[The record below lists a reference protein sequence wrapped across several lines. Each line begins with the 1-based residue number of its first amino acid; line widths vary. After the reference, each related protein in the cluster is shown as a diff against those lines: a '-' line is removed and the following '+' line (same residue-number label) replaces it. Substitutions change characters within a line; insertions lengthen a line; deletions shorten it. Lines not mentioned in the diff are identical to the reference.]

1 MMNKLSEIMADL
13 FAKMGDMFAE
23 PFKKIPTLHNLIYGG
38 DEKLAFLTFT
48 EKEITNV
55 YVPGMNMFIA
65 VAVCVIL
72 ISIVI
77 AGMKISASGIN
88 PSNRTYI
95 IDYFKEL
102 TIVALLFA
110 NIYAIYSLL
119 FLTNQSIV
127 NLFNSESDLLNLKDT
142 IEITAS
148 NGVLGMLAIQLI
160 KIGLGVWAYFYYT
173 MRKFTL
179 MLLLILGPLM
189 LALYLI
195 PKTRGMTIGW
205 AKELIGTVFVQSVHA
220 ACYYIMSKMTTT
232 TNGVEGV
239 ILMMVFIPV
248 TESVRALLGLGG
260 QMNDRLSKTAA
271 MMGGSALMGMY
282 GAAKGAM
289 DGVSVGDAL
298 KKLRGGRGSSEKS
311 GEKAGLE
318 KEGEGTGT
326 SDLKSTLGGN
336 TGTDTGT
343 TPKAERM
350 LKGGEILSR
359 GGKAVFGAAGTL
371 IGSPMGPMG
380 SMVGSTVGF
389 NAGGAIGGLA
399 GRAGTGAAQLLGSQV
414 KKGAKAGWNK
424 GKGVMKAESKADEKT
439 ANSVADSLTSD
450 WANTNEADFKKDFQ
464 ERFPDA
470 HESSVEAAWDDAKA
484 AKKDYFLNEARN
496 NIAGIKGKEGK
507 NARASDL
514 IKQSS
519 ANLTKKWANDT
530 NNKKN
535 FDNKFNQ
542 ENKLPANATPKQKQE
557 HNNKRAAAW
566 KQAVN
571 AKQMEIESA
580 AKEVAGEMGN
590 GSDHGLSFISKAG
603 FNENLA
609 DKLSGGFSTNKANE
623 VSNNLAKEWAPKTKD
638 NYMKEYDQMNPLPT
652 NANVEQKQAHE
663 NGKEAS
669 WKHYQGQQQKKI
681 AKILKRGSK
690 SVASGAGSSTSV
702 GQQLAVEVGNELGL
716 SQDSPVVQKLSNQIV
731 ESMNGLTPNK
741 EKALSNKSIS
751 SVASV
756 NSATSAVK
764 GTSLYSGKEVNIP
777 YLRDQLAGVKVDEA
791 RNDFVNNSSLP
802 KEQAV
807 AKFNSGKAKSVYEN
821 ARQSLPRSIPL
832 DNKIIQ
838 NKIGRMATAV
848 GAGVGTGA
856 LVGAANLSGITAI
869 KGVSDFMAD
878 TKLGK
883 GVKAAGTEIG
893 DTFKTEMS
901 NLRSVSSMNPVQRV
915 SSASVRAVAQGAKT
929 GFTTA
934 KNHIADNV
942 EGKQAGF
949 KNVISY
955 ASGMVGGVSGY
966 QKGSNYAASNNRNM
980 KAFGLKGFNPYNN
993 GVQKQTSEIADI
1005 SHLAQT
1011 VVGPDGQQTIA
1022 DGAIQMVTTNG
1033 ETVLQ
1038 VRDKTGQTQSVSRLA
1053 SGHSGLRKGQKVYQ
1067 DLTVQ
1072 NGNLV
1077 PTSNSYQY
1085 DSGGAKVSAPPIHVN
1100 PNKLVANRNTPKNPR
1115 VIKEVQSYNQQVD
1128 SGQYYVKNAVA
1139 EMDNIRMVVDR
1150 NRSYMVG
1157 KKNGQ
1162 DYRISPYGSGD
1173 ARLTVNDVIE
1183 TKCEVQ
1189 NRRLVATDYYKN
1201 DKPDKT
1207 FTTSLKPNDL
1217 MTYDKPNKR
1226 NMMRKQAEQYRNKAF
1241 TGPLRG

>member
-298 KKLRGGRGSSEKS
+298 KKLRGGRGNSEKS
-311 GEKAGLE
+311 GEKSNSE

-371 IGSPMGPMG
+371 IGSPMG

-414 KKGAKAGWNK
+414 KKGVKAGWDK

-450 WANTNEADFKKDFQ
+450 WAETNEADFKKDFQ

-470 HESSVEAAWDDAKA
+470 HESSVEAAWNDAKA

-496 NIAGIKGKEGK
+496 NIAGIKGNEGK

-535 FDNKFNQ
+535 FDTKFNQ

-566 KQAVN
+566 KQEVN

-580 AKEVAGEMGN
+580 AKEVASEMGN
-590 GSDHGLSFISKAG
+590 GSDYGLSFISRAG

-609 DKLSGGFSTNKANE
+609 DKLSGGFSLDKANE
-623 VSNNLAKEWAPKTKD
+623 VSNKLANEWAPKL
-638 NYMKEYDQMNPLPT
+638 KEDFMDKYDQKYALPK
-652 NANVEQKQAHE
+652 NASVEQKQTHE
-663 NGKEAS
+663 NNKEVA
-669 WKHYQGQQQKKI
+669 WKNNLGQQKNKI

-690 SVASGAGSSTSV
+690 AVASGKGSSTNI
-702 GQQLAVEVGNELGL
+702 GQQLAIEIGNELGIPEVSPL
-716 SQDSPVVQKLSNQIV
+716 SQKLSNQIV
-731 ESMNGLTPNK
+731 ETMGNITPNR

-751 SVASV
+751 SADSV
-756 NSATSAVK
+756 KSATSSVK
-764 GTSLYSGKEVNIP
+764 GSSLYSGKEVNIP
-777 YLRDQLAGVKVDEA
+777 YLRDQLAGVKVNEA
-791 RNDFVNNSSLP
+791 RNAYVNNSSLP

-807 AKFNSGKAKSVYEN
+807 AKFNSGKAQTVYEN

-856 LVGAANLSGITAI
+856 LVGAANLSGLTAI

-878 TKLGK
+878 TKLGQ
-883 GVKAAGTEIG
+883 GVKKGGAHAYT
-893 DTFKTEMS
+893 TFKTEMS
-901 NLRSVSSMNPVQRV
+901 NLQSVSGATHPVQRV
-915 SSASVRAVAQGAKT
+915 SSAAVQAVTQGAKT
-929 GFTTA
+929 GFATA

-949 KNVISY
+949 KNVIAY
-955 ASGMVGGVSGY
+955 ASGMVGGVAGY
-966 QKGSNYAASNNRNM
+966 QKGANYAASNNRNM
-980 KAFGLKGFNPYNN
+980 KAFGLKGLNPYNN
-993 GVQKQTSEIADI
+993 AVQKQTSEIADI

-1011 VVGPDGQQTIA
+1011 VIGPDGQQTIA
-1022 DGAIQMVTTNG
+1022 NGAIQMVTTNG
-1033 ETVLQ
+1033 ETLLQ
-1038 VRDKTGQTQSVSRLA
+1038 VRDKTGQTQSVSRMA

-1072 NGNLV
+1072 NGSLV

-1085 DSGGAKVSAPPIHVN
+1085 DSGGSKVSAPPIHVN

-1128 SGQYYVKNAVA
+1128 SGQYYIKNAMS
-1139 EMDNIRMVVDR
+1139 EMDDIRMVIDR

-1157 KKNGQ
+1157 QKDGQ

-1173 ARLTVNDVIE
+1173 ARLTVNEVIE
-1183 TKCEVQ
+1183 TKCEVN
-1189 NRRLVATDYYKN
+1189 NRKLVPTTYKKN
-1201 DKPDKT
+1201 DVKT
-1207 FTTSLKPNDL
+1207 ENYTTSLKPNDL
-1217 MTYDKPNKR
+1217 MNFEPPNKR
-1226 NMMRKQAEQYRNKAF
+1226 ILMRKQAEQYRNKAF
-1241 TGPLRG
+1241 TGSLRGL

>member
-1 MMNKLSEIMADL
+1 MADL

-23 PFKKIPTLHNLIYGG
+23 PFKKLPNLQNLIFGG

-48 EKEITNV
+48 EKDITNV
-55 YVPGMNMFIA
+55 YIPGMNAFTTI
-65 VAVCVIL
+65 AVCVIL
-72 ISIVI
+72 ISIVM

-88 PSNRTYI
+88 PSNRSYI

-110 NIYAIYSLL
+110 NIYALYSVL

-127 NLFNSESDLLNLKDT
+127 SVFDVDKDLLNLKET
-142 IEITAS
+142 VEITAS

-205 AKELIGTVFVQSVHA
+205 AKELVGTVFVQSVHA
-220 ACYYIMSKMTTT
+220 ACYFIMAKMTTVT
-232 TNGVEGV
+232 ANGIEGV

-260 QMNDRLSKTAA
+260 QMNDKLTKTAA

-298 KKLRGGRGSSEKS
+298 KKFRGGRGTAGTS
-311 GEKAGLE
+311 GDKVTSD

-389 NAGGAIGGLA
+389 NAGGAVGGIA
-399 GRAGTGAAQLLGSQV
+399 GRAGTGAAQLLGSQM
-414 KKGAKAGWNK
+414 KKGIRAGWNK
-424 GKGVMKAESKADEKT
+424 GKGIMNAESKADEKT
-439 ANSVADSLTSD
+439 ANSVADTLTSD
-450 WANTNEADFKKDFQ
+450 WANENEEAFKKDFQ

-470 HESSVEAAWDDAKA
+470 HESSVDAAWNDAKA

-496 NIAGIKGKEGK
+496 NIAGIKGNEGK
-507 NARASDL
+507 NAKASDL

-519 ANLTKKWANDT
+519 ANLTKKWANE
-530 NNKKN
+530 NKNN
-535 FDNKFNQ
+535 FDKKFNQ
-542 ENKLPANATPKQKQE
+542 ENKLPTNATDKQKKE
-557 HNNKRAAAW
+557 HANKRSSAW
-566 KQAVN
+566 NQKVN
-571 AKQMEIESA
+571 AKQIEIESA
-580 AKEVAGEMGN
+580 AKEVAREMGN
-590 GSDHGLSFISKAG
+590 GADSNLSYINRAG

-609 DKLSGGFSTNKANE
+609 DKLSGGFSSDKANE
-623 VSNNLAKEWAPKTKD
+623 VSSRLAKEWGPQTKD
-638 NYMKEYDQMNPLPT
+638 DFMKQYDRINPLSN
-652 NANVEQKQAHE
+652 NASIEQKQIHE
-663 NGKEAS
+663 NNKDTA
-669 WKHYQGQQQKKI
+669 WRNHLGQKQNKV

-690 SVASGAGSSTSV
+690 SVASGAGSSTTI
-702 GQQLAVEVGNELGL
+702 GQQIAVEVGKELGL
-716 SQDSPVVQKLSNQIV
+716 SQDSPITQKLSNQIV
-731 ESMNGLTPNK
+731 ESMSEVSPNK
-741 EKALSNKSIS
+741 EKALSNKGIS
-751 SVASV
+751 SVDSV
-756 NSATSAVK
+756 RSSTSAVK
-764 GTSLYSGKEVNIP
+764 GTSLYNGKEVNVP
-777 YLRDQLAGVKVDEA
+777 YLRDQLAGLKVNEA
-791 RNDFVNNSSLP
+791 RNAFVNNSTLP
-802 KEQAV
+802 KGQAT
-807 AKFNSGKAKSVYEN
+807 AKFNGGKAQSVYEN
-821 ARQSLPRSIPL
+821 ARQSLPRNIPL
-832 DNKIIQ
+832 DNKVIQ
-838 NKIGRMATAV
+838 NKIGRVATAV
-848 GAGVGTGA
+848 GVGASTGA
-856 LVGAANLSGITAI
+856 IVGAANLSGITAI

-883 GVKAAGTEIG
+883 GFKSAGAGAVE
-893 DTFKTEMS
+893 TFKTEMS
-901 NLRSVSSMNPVQRV
+901 NLQSVSSMNPVQRV
-915 SSASVRAVAQGAKT
+915 SSATVQAVTQGAKT
-929 GFTTA
+929 GFNA
-934 KNHIADNV
+934 GKNHIADNV

-949 KNVISY
+949 KNVVAY
-955 ASGMVGGVSGY
+955 ASGMVGGVAGY
-966 QKGSNYAASNNRNM
+966 QKGANYAASNNRNM

-1011 VVGPDGQQTIA
+1011 VVGPDGQQSIA
-1022 DGAIQMVTTNG
+1022 DGAIKMVTTNG

-1038 VRDKTGQTQSVSRLA
+1038 VRDKSGQTQSVSRLG
-1053 SGHSGLRKGQKVYQ
+1053 SGHSGLRKGQTVYQ
-1067 DLTVQ
+1067 DLTVE
-1072 NGNLV
+1072 NGKLM

-1085 DSGGAKVSAPPIHVN
+1085 DSGGAKVSAPPINVN
-1100 PNKLVANRNTPKNPR
+1100 PNKLVANRNTPKAPR
-1115 VIKEVQSYNQQVD
+1115 IVKEVQSYNQQVD

-1139 EMDNIRMVVDR
+1139 EMDDIRMVIDR

-1157 KKNGQ
+1157 QKNGQ

-1173 ARLTVNDVIE
+1173 ARLTVNEVIQ

-1189 NRRLVATDYYKN
+1189 NRKLVPTTYHKDGEKDAT
-1201 DKPDKT
+1201 T

-1217 MTYDKPNKR
+1217 MTFEPPNRR

-1241 TGPLRG
+1241 TGSLRD

>member
-38 DEKLAFLTFT
+38 DEDLAFLTFT

-77 AGMKISASGIN
+77 AGMKISTSGIN
-88 PSNRTYI
+88 PANRNFI
-95 IDYFKEL
+95 LDYFKEL

-110 NIYAIYSLL
+110 NIYTIYSLL

-142 IEITAS
+142 VEITAS

-298 KKLRGGRGSSEKS
+298 KKLRGGKGNSQKSGDKSDSEK
-311 GEKAGLE
+311 ED
-318 KEGEGTGT
+318 EGTGT
-326 SDLKSTLGGN
+326 SDIKSTLGGN

-343 TPKAERM
+343 TPKAEKM

-380 SMVGSTVGF
+380 AMVGSTVGF
-389 NAGGAIGGLA
+389 NAGGVIGGLA
-399 GRAGTGAAQLLGSQV
+399 GRAGTGAAQLLGNQV

-424 GKGVMKAESKADEKT
+424 GKGIMKAESKADQKT

-450 WANTNEADFKKDFQ
+450 WAKDNEEDFKADFK

-470 HESSVEAAWDDAKA
+470 HGSSVEAAWNDAKA

-496 NIAGIKGKEGK
+496 NIAGIKGNEGK
-507 NARASDL
+507 NAKASDL

-519 ANLTKKWANDT
+519 ANLTKKWAKD
-530 NNKKN
+530 NKKD
-535 FDNKFNQ
+535 FDNKFDKQ
-542 ENKLPANATPKQKQE
+542 NKLPTNATAKQKQD
-557 HNNKRAAAW
+557 HNNKRASAW
-566 KQAVN
+566 NQAVN

-580 AKEVAGEMGN
+580 AKEVASDMGN
-590 GSDHGLSFISKAG
+590 GASHGLSYISRAG

-609 DKLSGGFSTNKANE
+609 DKLSGGFSSDKANE
-623 VSNNLAKEWAPKTKD
+623 VSSKLAKEWSPISKD
-638 NYMKEYDQMNPLPT
+638 NYMKEYDNKHPLPT
-652 NANVEQKQAHE
+652 NASVEQKQSHE
-663 NGKEAS
+663 NNKQAS
-669 WKHYQGQQQKKI
+669 WKNYQGQQQKKI

-690 SVASGAGSSTSV
+690 SVASGVGSSSSI
-702 GQQLAVEVGNELGL
+702 GQQIAVEVGSELGL
-716 SQDSPVVQKLSNQIV
+716 SQDSPVMQKMSNQIV
-731 ESMNGLTPNK
+731 ESMGGITPNK
-741 EKALSNKSIS
+741 EKSLSNKSIS
-751 SVASV
+751 SVDSV
-756 NSATSAVK
+756 NNATSAVK
-764 GTSLYSGKEVNIP
+764 GTSLYSGKEVNTP
-777 YLRDQLAGVKVDEA
+777 YLRDQLAGVKVNEA
-791 RNDFVNNSSLP
+791 RNAFVNNSSLP

-807 AKFNSGKAKSVYEN
+807 AKFNNGKAQAVYEN
-821 ARQSLPRSIPL
+821 ARQALPRSVPL
-832 DNKIIQ
+832 DNKIIK

-848 GAGVGTGA
+848 GVGAGTGA
-856 LVGAANLSGITAI
+856 IVGAANLSGITAI

-878 TKLGK
+878 TKAGQ
-883 GVKAAGTEIG
+883 GFKAAGAEIV
-893 DTFKTEMS
+893 DTFKSEMS
-901 NLRSVSSMNPVQRV
+901 NMQSVSSANPVQRV
-915 SSASVRAVAQGAKT
+915 SSATVQAVTQGAKT
-929 GFTTA
+929 GFNVA

-949 KNVISY
+949 KNVIAY
-955 ASGMVGGVSGY
+955 ASGMVGGVAGY
-966 QKGSNYAASNNRNM
+966 QKGANYAASNNRNM
-980 KAFGLKGFNPYNN
+980 KAYGLKGFNPYNN
-993 GVQKQTSEIADI
+993 AVQKQTSEISDI

-1011 VVGPDGQQTIA
+1011 VIGPDGQQTIA

-1038 VRDKTGQTQSVSRLA
+1038 VRDKTGQTQAVSRLA
-1053 SGHSGLRKGQKVYQ
+1053 SGHSGLRKGQTVYQ

-1072 NGNLV
+1072 NGKLM

-1085 DSGGAKVSAPPIHVN
+1085 DSGGSKISAPPINVN
-1100 PNKLVANRNTPKNPR
+1100 PNKLVANRNTPNNPR

-1128 SGQYYVKNAVA
+1128 SGQYFVKNAMA
-1139 EMDNIRMVVDR
+1139 EMDEIRMVIDR

-1157 KKNGQ
+1157 QKNGQ

-1173 ARLTVNDVIE
+1173 ARLTVNEVV
-1183 TKCEVQ
+1183 TANCEVK
-1189 NRRLVATDYYKN
+1189 NRKLVPTTYKN
-1201 DKPDKT
+1201 VENQAIS

-1217 MTYDKPNKR
+1217 MNFEPPNKR

-1241 TGPLRG
+1241 TGSLRG